1 MYAVKRPIENAHIT
15 RERDRRRFRELA
27 AVLALGVPV
36 GLLLLLFTWQNLE
49 VIRLGRDLTRLQ
61 QTERELLDLNRKM
74 RLEIERLTA
83 LDAVATRAAAMR
95 LRPATQN
102 QIITIAPG
110 SVSP

>member
-1 MYAVKRPIENAHIT
+1 MYAIKRQIENAHIT

-61 QTERELLDLNRKM
+61 QSERDLRDRNRKM

-83 LDAVATRAAAMR
+83 LDAVASRAAAMR
-95 LRPATQN
+95 LRPAAQG
-102 QIITIAPG
+102 QIVTISGG
-110 SVSP
+110 SASR